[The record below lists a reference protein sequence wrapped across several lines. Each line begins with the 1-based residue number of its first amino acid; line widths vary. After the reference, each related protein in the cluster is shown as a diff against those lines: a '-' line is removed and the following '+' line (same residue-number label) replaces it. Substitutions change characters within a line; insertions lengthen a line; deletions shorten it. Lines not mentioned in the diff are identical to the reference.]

1 MPASDNKDA
10 REFVLHTVKEHDV
23 KFIRLWFTDILG
35 NLKGFAITVEE
46 LKAALEWGKGFDGS
60 AIEGFTRM
68 EESDMIAMPDPSTF
82 SLLPWRPRQ
91 NAVAKMFCDILTP
104 EGTPFEGDPRQVL
117 KRNLKR
123 ATDMG
128 YTYFVSPELEFFYF
142 KSSSG
147 TELLDEGGYF
157 DQTSLDM
164 GSDMR
169 RETVL
174 TLEQMGIPVEYSH
187 HEAAPSQHEIDLR
200 YADALAMADNVM
212 TYRTVVKQIAMKH
225 GVYATFMPKPVHGLN
240 GSAMHINQSLF
251 SGDRNALFDF
261 EDLDHLSDVAKQFLA
276 GLLAHAPET
285 MVVTN
290 QWVNSYKRLVP
301 GFEAP
306 TYVTWARRNR
316 SDLIRIPDYKQGR
329 EDSTRIE
336 YRAPDAA
343 CNPYLAFSVMLAAGL
358 RGIQDQLDPCP
369 SADEDLHTLTEEER
383 LERGVANLP
392 KSLREAIDAAEQGDL
407 VKTVLG
413 EHVFDSFIRDKKF
426 EWEEY
431 RGRVHEY
438 ERERYLP
445 VL

>member
-1 MPASDNKDA
+1 MDNKEAVD
-10 REFVLHTVKEHDV
+10 FVLHAVKENDV

-46 LKAALEWGKGFDGS
+46 LKSALEWGKGFDGS
-60 AIEGFTRM
+60 SIEGFARE
-68 EESDMIAMPDPSTF
+68 EESDMIAMPDPTTF
-82 SLLPWRPRQ
+82 TLLPWRPRQ

-104 EGTPFEGDPRQVL
+104 DSAPFEGDPRHVL
-117 KRNLKR
+117 RRTLKR
-123 ATDMG
+123 AAEMG
-128 YTYFVSPELEFFYF
+128 YTYYVGPELEFFYF
-142 KSSSG
+142 RNNRG

-187 HEAAPSQHEIDLR
+187 HEVAPSQHEIDLR

-240 GSAMHINQSLF
+240 GSGMHVNQSLF
-251 SGDRNALFDF
+251 SGDSNALFDY
-261 EDLDHLSDVAKQFLA
+261 EDPDHLSEVAKHFLA
-276 GLLAHAPET
+276 GQLKHAPE
-285 MVVTN
+285 MALVIN
-290 QWVNSYKRLVP
+290 QWVNSYKRLMP

-306 TYVTWARRNR
+306 VYISWARRNR
-316 SDLIRIPDYKQGR
+316 SDLIRIPDYKPDR

-336 YRAPDAA
+336 YRLPDAA

-358 RGIQDQLDPCP
+358 QGIEDGLEPP
-369 SADEDLHTLTEEER
+369 PAADEDLHTLSDEDR
-383 LERGVANLP
+383 AAQGVVSLP
-392 KSLREAIDAAEQGDL
+392 RSLREAIDVAEKSE
-407 VKTVLG
+407 VVRKALG
-413 EHVFDSFIRDKKF
+413 GHVFESFIRNKKI
-426 EWEEY
+426 EWDDY
-431 RGRVHEY
+431 RGKVHQY
-438 ERERYLP
+438 ELSRYLP